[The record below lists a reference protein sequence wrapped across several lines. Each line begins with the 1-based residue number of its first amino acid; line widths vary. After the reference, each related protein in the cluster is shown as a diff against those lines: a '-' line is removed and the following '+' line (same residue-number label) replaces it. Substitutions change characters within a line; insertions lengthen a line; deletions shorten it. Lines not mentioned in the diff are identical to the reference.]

1 MLEISVLGVRMKRR
15 EISTLARCF
24 DSRDRDVRVWNNR
37 IFPLSTEREREKR
50 NASVPRLINKNF
62 MERISRKFSP
72 FVRLVL
78 SFIYIYA

>member
-1 MLEISVLGVRMKRR
+1 VKFQLSLDASILEIEMYAYGIIEYFRYQQR
-15 EISTLARCF
+15 
-24 DSRDRDVRVWNNR
+24 
-37 IFPLSTEREREKR
+37 EREREKR

>member
-1 MLEISVLGVRMKRR
+1 MKRR

-37 IFPLSTEREREKR
+37 IFSLSTEREREREKR